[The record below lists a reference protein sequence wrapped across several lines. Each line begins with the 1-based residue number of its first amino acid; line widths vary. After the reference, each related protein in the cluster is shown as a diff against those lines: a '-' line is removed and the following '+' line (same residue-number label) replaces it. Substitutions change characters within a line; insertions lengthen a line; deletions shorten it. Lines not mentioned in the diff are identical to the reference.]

1 MEKQTSNCLLSDEK
15 IYKVGY
21 YVSLFGTALLL
32 LWIGIFKFTTAEA
45 NAVKP
50 LIENHFLT
58 FWVYNLMSVQTVSN
72 IVGAIEIMLALL
84 LLFSPFFP
92 KLGRYAAYGMI
103 VTFLVTI
110 SYLFTTPNMWRK
122 VEWMPVTD
130 FFILKDVVLL
140 GFSLM
145 LVKETNKNN

>member
-1 MEKQTSNCLLSDEK
+1 
-15 IYKVGY
+15 
-21 YVSLFGTALLL
+21 
-32 LWIGIFKFTTAEA
+32 
-45 NAVKP
+45 
-50 LIENHFLT
+50 
-58 FWVYNLMSVQTVSN
+58 MSVQTVSN
-72 IVGAIEIMLALL
+72 IVGAIEIMLASLL
-84 LLFSPFFP
+84 LLSPFFP

-122 VEWMPVTD
+122 VEWMLVTD

-140 GFSLM
+140 GFSLI

>member
-15 IYKVGY
+15 IYKAGY

-32 LWIGIFKFTTAEA
+32 LWIGIFKFTMAEA

-72 IVGAIEIMLALL
+72 IVGVIEIMLALL